1 MAKTL
6 IAFFSRAG
14 ENYFNGEMKYLEVGN
29 TEVAVGKIKRL
40 IDADIFRIEMLS
52 PYPADY
58 TGCTARAKEDLN
70 TGARPPLARTLNSI
84 AMYDNVIIAFPNY
97 WSTMPMAVFTFVEG
111 LDFTGKKILPLCT
124 NEGGSMGFSER
135 ELKRLCP
142 TAEVARGL
150 SIQGFRVAKTD
161 AEIEEWLKNN
171 GLL

>member
-14 ENYFNGEMKYLEVGN
+14 ENYYNGEMKFLEVGN
-29 TEVAVGKIKRL
+29 TEVAVGKIKSM
-40 IDADIFRIEMLS
+40 IDADVFRIEMLD

-58 TGCTARAKEDLN
+58 DGATARAKRDLN
-70 TGARPPLARTLNSI
+70 ESARPALARTLNSI
-84 AMYDNVIIAFPNY
+84 AMYDNVILGFPNY
-97 WSTMPMAVFTFVEG
+97 WSTMPMAVFTFVES
-111 LDFTGKKILPLCT
+111 LDFTGKRILPLCT

-142 TAEVARGL
+142 GATVARGL
-150 SIQGFRVAKTD
+150 SIQGFRVGSAD
-161 AEIEEWLKNN
+161 AEIREWLKNN